1 MLIYVEFGCTKLMVR
16 ALDLV
21 EVNRGGIN
29 LKINSELA
37 LLNTLVFEIS

>member
-16 ALDLV
+16 TLDLI
-21 EVNRGGIN
+21 EVNRGRIN

-37 LLNTLVFEIS
+37 LLNTLVLEIS